1 MQGRGYQS
9 YLIDYLRKDNMNF
22 NVLAVRAFKTFVQA
36 SLAFVATGIVTAIDV
51 PTTKALI
58 AGAVAAGISAVMNL
72 FIQPS
77 EAK

>member
-1 MQGRGYQS
+1 
-9 YLIDYLRKDNMNF
+9 MNI

-36 SLAFVATGIVTAIDV
+36 ALAFAATGLVTAVSI

-58 AGAVAAGISAVMNL
+58 AGAIAAGISAVMNL
-72 FIQPS
+72 FIQPT